1 MLEQL
6 YQQNKQWNNTI
17 IEEIAIKTGLKVKQV
32 SKWLWDQKS
41 KDKDPKISKK
51 HKRVKTEE
59 YESSCYNNPP
69 NIANS
74 LILEPNQLVGGI
86 ISICSES
93 FEDQFQSE
101 VSNLPVLSQKKAGK
115 PRLNIKIDNDNLSD
129 KNLNLR
135 EREKE
140 KQSFSLTDPLSTNK
154 ITKFEDIKQE
164 PIKTIDFEKDSIR
177 SSINSKYSNKSFG
190 FRDRFSKISK
200 NISIKIKAPSIDELI
215 KKPTVVPQENM
226 NNFIG
231 GNYSYQKD
239 LRTSNANFQNNLKV
253 GPSPGFYRGPG
264 MMRDHKDLNIPMVFS
279 RDHTPDMKQGTVFSF
294 DSIKPYNMMPHFGSS
309 PYKRP
314 ENDFIYNGQ
323 SPYRN
328 DFFTKQ
334 PVFFPAGNFN
344 NDCSSYRGRQ
354 GNQAFQYHMQNQDS
368 IGQTPDG
375 YPFFGN
381 NGQQNPSSK
390 MKNFFFNFENK
401 PIGNNINS
409 AFNTPGP
416 MNEKK

>member
-1 MLEQL
+1 MRKSKKQMDMLEQL
-6 YQQNKQWNNTI
+6 YQENQQWTNTI

-59 YESSCYNNPP
+59 YES
-69 NIANS
+69 
-74 LILEPNQLVGGI
+74 
-86 ISICSES
+86 

-101 VSNLPVLSQKKAGK
+101 VSKLPVLSQKKAGK
-115 PRLNIKIDNDNLSD
+115 PRLNIKIDTDNLND
-129 KNLNLR
+129 KNLNFK
-135 EREKE
+135 EKE
-140 KQSFSLTDPLSTNK
+140 SLNTFSLTEPHSTNK
-154 ITKFEDIKQE
+154 ITKVENTRQE
-164 PIKTIDFEKDSIR
+164 PINALDYEKDSIQ
-177 SSINSKYSNKSFG
+177 SGMDSKHSNKSFG

-215 KKPTVVPQENM
+215 KKPTIVPQENL

-239 LRTSNANFQNNLKV
+239 LRGSNPNFQNNSMAI
-253 GPSPGFYRGPG
+253 PSPGFYRGPG
-264 MMRDHKDLNIPMVFS
+264 MMRDNKDINIPMVFS
-279 RDHTPDMKQGTVFSF
+279 RGHTPDTKQGTVFSF
-294 DSIKPYNMMPHFGSS
+294 DSIKPPNMMPHFGS
-309 PYKRP
+309 PPIKRP

-334 PVFFPAGNFN
+334 PVFFPAYNFN
-344 NDCSSYRGRQ
+344 NDYSSYRGRQ
-354 GNQAFQYHMQNQDS
+354 GNQAFQYQMQNQDS
-368 IGQTPDG
+368 VGKTPDG

-416 MNEKK
+416 MNERK

>member
-1 MLEQL
+1 MRKSKKQMDMLEQL

-59 YESSCYNNPP
+59 YES
-69 NIANS
+69 
-74 LILEPNQLVGGI
+74 
-86 ISICSES
+86 

-135 EREKE
+135 EKE
-140 KQSFSLTDPLSTNK
+140 KQSFSITDPLSTNK

-239 LRTSNANFQNNLKV
+239 LRSSIANFQNNLKV

-294 DSIKPYNMMPHFGSS
+294 DSIKPYNMMPHFGSP

-314 ENDFIYNGQ
+314 ENDFIYSGQ

-368 IGQTPDG
+368 VGQTPDG